1 MKELEV
7 ALCEYQNQPS
17 IAESTACL
25 LEELAWFKT
34 EVSKMYSQLQNH
46 QLEALASSRELMKYQ
61 ELYKRKVLSEEQSA
75 KRLEEKDQVNKTLT
89 RQLKDI
95 CTVLREKEKKIQ
107 ESDELQR
114 CNDRIAKQEKVL
126 KDVNKEHV
134 DKIGHLQN
142 MVSKLQHEL
151 ALSTKLSNA
160 EKPLQMKKK
169 LFSNLTG
176 SKLAIGSP
184 SKPSLFK
191 TRDLTPRL
199 KAKMN
204 AVSGKLA
211 SLPSHANK

>member
-1 MKELEV
+1 M
-7 ALCEYQNQPS
+7 
-17 IAESTACL
+17 
-25 LEELAWFKT
+25 
-34 EVSKMYSQLQNH
+34 
-46 QLEALASSRELMKYQ
+46 
-61 ELYKRKVLSEEQSA
+61 
-75 KRLEEKDQVNKTLT
+75 
-89 RQLKDI
+89 
-95 CTVLREKEKKIQ
+95 
-107 ESDELQR
+107 
-114 CNDRIAKQEKVL
+114 L

-151 ALSTKLSNA
+151 ALSTKLPNA

-176 SKLAIGSP
+176 SKLAIGCP